1 MEEKQ
6 QEKKTSMSE
15 VLFGL
20 GGDDEKDTSTSHK
33 QEARDTQLQA
43 IHKTQDNIAENAKY
57 SEDLM
62 RKAQRSLSISSK
74 TKTKVKEQRNGR
86 ER

>member
-1 MEEKQ
+1 MEEKK
-6 QEKKTSMSE
+6 QEKKTSISE
-15 VLFGL
+15 VLFGI
-20 GGDDEKDTSTSHK
+20 GDDDEKDTSHK

-62 RKAQRSLSISSK
+62 RKAQRSLSSKHK

>member
-6 QEKKTSMSE
+6 EKKASISE

-20 GGDDEKDTSTSHK
+20 GGDDEKDTSHK

-62 RKAQRSLSISSK
+62 RKAQQSLSSKQK